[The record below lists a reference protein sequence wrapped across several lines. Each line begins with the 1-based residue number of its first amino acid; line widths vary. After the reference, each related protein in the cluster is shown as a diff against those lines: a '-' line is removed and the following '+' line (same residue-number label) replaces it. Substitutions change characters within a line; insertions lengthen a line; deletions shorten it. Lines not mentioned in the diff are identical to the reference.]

1 MSIAR
6 ITEISATSK
15 KSFDDAIKQG
25 IKRAS
30 ETLDGITS
38 AWVADQEVAVK
49 NGAVS
54 QYRVRLKI
62 TFVLKASK
70 KKAVKKKAAKKKTAK
85 KKTAKKKAKK

>member
-1 MSIAR
+1 MSVAR

-15 KSFDDAIKQG
+15 KSFEDAVKQG
-25 IKRAS
+25 VKRAS

-54 QYRVRLKI
+54 EYRVRLKI

-70 KKAVKKKAAKKKTAK
+70 KKATKKKATR
-85 KKTAKKKAKK
+85 KKAKKR

>member
-25 IKRAS
+25 VKRAS

-54 QYRVRLKI
+54 EYRVRLKI
-62 TFVLKASK
+62 TFILKAGK
-70 KKAVKKKAAKKKTAK
+70 KKTVKKKATKKKTAK
-85 KKTAKKKAKK
+85 RKTKK